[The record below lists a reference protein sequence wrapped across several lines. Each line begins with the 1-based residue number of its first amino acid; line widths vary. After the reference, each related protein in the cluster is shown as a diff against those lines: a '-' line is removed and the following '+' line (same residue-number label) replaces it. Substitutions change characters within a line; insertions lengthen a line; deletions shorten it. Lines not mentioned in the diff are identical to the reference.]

1 MAKKRKKRKAAKTAK
16 STTKR
21 RKSTKKRK
29 RPVTKAA
36 PAKRKRKA
44 AKRAAPAK
52 PKRKKR
58 KLSAA
63 HLAKLQAGRLRALAH
78 KRKHG
83 PALTAK
89 VGERARSPW
98 DRPLAAPRF
107 PIRNPKHKRKA
118 HWVFKL
124 HKGVSVRTAVGK
136 GSQTD
141 AHTTAQSLMA
151 RTGASKVEVLGPF
164 SDPAQYARYLH

>member
-1 MAKKRKKRKAAKTAK
+1 MAKKRKKRKAAKAAK
-16 STTKR
+16 STTPRKR
-21 RKSTKKRK
+21 KAPKKRK
-29 RPVTKAA
+29 RPAAKAA
-36 PAKRKRKA
+36 PTKR
-44 AKRAAPAK
+44 KRAAPAK

-58 KLSAA
+58 KISAA
-63 HLAKLQAGRLRALAH
+63 HLAKMQAGRLRALAH

-89 VGERARSPW
+89 IGEHARSPW

-107 PIRNPKHKRKA
+107 PIRNPKRKHKA

-124 HKGVSVRTAVGK
+124 HKGVSVRVAVGK
-136 GSQTD
+136 GSQSD

-164 SDPAQYARYLH
+164 SDPAQYARYLQ